1 MSNIT
6 YEDYVEAAKMQGF
19 DIELSEEEFAELSEE
34 NLQELEVKTMKSAER
49 KMKTSRERAERKAS
63 SEEDKAM
70 STDGEKYPEKQARH
84 NAAAGKAVATMQKR
98 EVGLGLVKKRLAAKK
113 VKSEEVELD
122 ETAALDSL
130 KGGSKPDSNPKSRV
144 EMMAA
149 VLKGIDSMPKRDLVK
164 WFDQTMAVFGP
175 GKTYG
180 VGDNSEKNKSTIKM
194 KPSGASSVKED
205 VADMFVGEEL
215 SEEFKEKASTIFEA
229 ALNARII
236 AETAALEEAYGLAL
250 EEEIETVTVEL
261 TEKLDTYLDY
271 VVEQWM
277 QENEVAIETSL
288 RNELMDDFVESLKGV
303 FAEHY
308 IDVPQD
314 KLDILEALTDKVS
327 ELEEKLNDTISEN
340 VELRKISQSV
350 DMDSVFDEVSE
361 GLALTQVERFRAL
374 AEGIEFD
381 GDLTAYER
389 KLNIIKEAYF
399 SDKSGSSSK
408 SASVLSEDFLDE
420 DGQIVEIATTPE
432 MKRWAQAISRTVK
445 K

>member
-6 YEDYVEAAKMQGF
+6 YEDYVEAAKMEGF
-19 DIELSEEEFAELSEE
+19 EIELSEEEFAELSEE
-34 NLQELEVKTMKSAER
+34 QLNELKKSTVVKYTQDATRSIKNASFDRGASAMGMKGGP
-49 KMKTSRERAERKAS
+49 
-63 SEEDKAM
+63 DKATLDNTVRKRT
-70 STDGEKYPEKQARH
+70 SGL
-84 NAAAGKAVATMQKR
+84 NKAVMNLATRK
-98 EVGLGLVKKRLAAKK
+98 
-113 VKSEEVELD
+113 EEVELD

-175 GKTYG
+175 GKSYG
-180 VGDNSEKNKSTIKM
+180 VGDNSEKNKASIKM
-194 KPSGASSVKED
+194 KPSAASSVKED
-205 VADMFVGEEL
+205 VADMFIGEEL

-236 AETAALEEAYGLAL
+236 AETAALEEAYELAL
-250 EEEIETVTVEL
+250 EEEIETVTTEL

-277 QENEVAIETSL
+277 KENEVAIETSL

-314 KLDILEALTDKVS
+314 KLDVLEALTDKVA

-361 GLALTQVERFRAL
+361 GLALTQVERLRAL

-399 SDKSGSSSK
+399 SDKSNSSSK
-408 SASVLSEDFLDE
+408 SSSVISEDFLNE
-420 DGQIVEIATTPE
+420 DGQVEEIATTPE